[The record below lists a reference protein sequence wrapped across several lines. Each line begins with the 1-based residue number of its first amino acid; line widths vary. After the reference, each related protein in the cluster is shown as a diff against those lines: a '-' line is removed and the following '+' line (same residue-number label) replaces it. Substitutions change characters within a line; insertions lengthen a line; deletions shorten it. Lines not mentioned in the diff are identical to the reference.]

1 MRFKSACI
9 LISALL
15 ATAAVA
21 GCAQSPEKRE
31 ETRLARLNYFFPSPA
46 DQQGLHFVYAI
57 EYFGFFS
64 TLEIGF
70 YPDAV
75 TQAEV
80 MARADAYC
88 ARQTASQA
96 TDEARLKYEPKDGP
110 VKLVDGTTRE
120 MRSIWVTCLA
130 E

>member
-1 MRFKSACI
+1 MRFKSAR
-9 LISALL
+9 LL
-15 ATAAVA
+15 ASTLLVAAAVA

-46 DQQGLHFVYAI
+46 EQQGLHFVYAI
-57 EYFGFFS
+57 ESFGFFS
-64 TLEIGF
+64 NLEIGF

-88 ARQTASQA
+88 ARQTASRA
-96 TDEARLKYEPKDGP
+96 TDKARLKYEPKDGP
-110 VKLVDGTTRE
+110 VELADGTTRD
-120 MRSIWVTCLA
+120 MRTIWVTCLP